1 MHISN
6 YAKKKTH
13 LFCVCL
19 FLTGEQ
25 IVNDYTHKVVIKE
38 DGTQSLII
46 VPASPSDSGEWTVV
60 AQNRAGKS
68 TISVTLTVE
77 GKPRVFFIK
86 TKADCFFMSGPNQA
100 LQPPAALNHG
110 LSLAAVEHQIK
121 PAFVEK
127 LKNVNIKEGARLEM
141 KVRAT
146 GNPNPDIVWLKNSDI
161 IVPHK
166 YPRIRSV

>member
-1 MHISN
+1 MGLSN
-6 YAKKKTH
+6 NAKKKKTY
-13 LFCVCL
+13 FVFAY

-77 GKPRVFFIK
+77 GKTRV
-86 TKADCFFMSGPNQA
+86 
-100 LQPPAALNHG
+100 LL
-110 LSLAAVEHQIK
+110 
-121 PAFVEK
+121 
-127 LKNVNIKEGARLEM
+127 R
-141 KVRAT
+141 
-146 GNPNPDIVWLKNSDI
+146 
-161 IVPHK
+161 
-166 YPRIRSV
+166 

>member
-6 YAKKKTH
+6 YAKKKPTY
-13 LFCVCL
+13 FVCL

-77 GKPRVFFIK
+77 GKARVF
-86 TKADCFFMSGPNQA
+86 
-100 LQPPAALNHG
+100 L
-110 LSLAAVEHQIK
+110 
-121 PAFVEK
+121 
-127 LKNVNIKEGARLEM
+127 LKRKQTVSSCRVPTRHSSPQRL
-141 KVRAT
+141 
-146 GNPNPDIVWLKNSDI
+146 
-161 IVPHK
+161 
-166 YPRIRSV
+166 